1 MNEYKMALI
10 DSVIEQIKLDIYQDN
25 FEAMVEMLDFLPVDV
40 MEAYLPESV

>member
-10 DSVIEQIKLDIYQDN
+10 DSVIEQIKLDIIEGN
-25 FEAMVEMLDFLPVDV
+25 FEAMAGMLDFLPVDV